1 MYTPEF
7 FDRLCR
13 VLHEVIPQFNERRF
27 IFRIF
32 NTEWPDLAL
41 KQRTHQVTMALHE
54 ALPKEFPAAAKMIDA
69 IALRLRQQ
77 KENERYYPFMFLVE
91 YLERYGQHHLEEVSR
106 KAISFKTK
114 EAAPQR
120 AASA

>member
-1 MYTPEF
+1 M
-7 FDRLCR
+7 
-13 VLHEVIPQFNERRF
+13 LHEVIPQFNERRF

>member
-7 FDRLCR
+7 FDRLCD
-13 VLHEVIPQFNERRF
+13 VLREVIPQFNERRF

-54 ALPKEFPAAAKMIDA
+54 ALPKDFPAAAQMIEA
-69 IALRLRQQ
+69 IALRLRRQ
-77 KENERYYPFMFLVE
+77 KENEGYHPFMFLVE
-91 YLERYGQHHLEEVSR
+91 YMERYGQHHLEGRSPE
-106 KAISFKTK
+106 KK
-114 EAAPQR
+114 EAAQHEQPR
-120 AASA
+120 FSLG